1 VAQEYRKYL
10 DPKTLA
16 KIRGLEVKARLVVEG
31 YMAGQHR
38 SPYQGFSVEFAQ
50 HREYAWGDDLRH
62 LDWKVHGRTDKYYLK
77 QYQEETNL
85 VLYIVV
91 DTSESMTYAS
101 NKAVS
106 KLDYACYIAASLA
119 YLTLHQRD
127 AVALA
132 LFDREPYQF
141 LKPHT
146 NPAHL
151 RNICHLLE
159 TARHQ
164 EKTQMGLTLHELA
177 DRFPRRGIV
186 LILSDCFDRPDEII
200 GGLKHLRYK
209 RHEIILMNVLD
220 PYELEFPFKDPTL
233 FEGLEEYPELLV
245 EPRALRQR
253 YLEEVAGFQT
263 SLKKGCRNLMAD
275 YVLMNTEEPL
285 DVALSAYLATRGVR
299 IGAGR

>member
-1 VAQEYRKYL
+1 MAEEYRKYL
-10 DPKTLA
+10 DPRTLA
-16 KIRGLEVKARLVVEG
+16 KIKGLEVKARLIVEG
-31 YMAGQHR
+31 FMAGQHK

-77 QYQEETNL
+77 QYEEETNL
-85 VLYIVV
+85 VLYLVV

-101 NKAVS
+101 EDEVS

-119 YLTLHQRD
+119 HLTLQQRD

-141 LKPHT
+141 LKPNT
-146 NPAHL
+146 NPAQL
-151 RNICHLLE
+151 RTFCRLLE
-159 TARHQ
+159 EARNK

-186 LILSDCFDRPDEII
+186 LLLSDCFDRPDEII
-200 GGLKHLRYK
+200 SGLKHLRYK
-209 RHEIILMNVLD
+209 RHDLILMNVMD
-220 PYELEFPFKDPTL
+220 PYELEFPFRDATL

-245 EPRALRQR
+245 EPRGLRQR
-253 YLEEVAGFQT
+253 YLEEVATFQST
-263 SLKKGCRNLMAD
+263 LKRGCRNLMAD
-275 YVLMNTEEPL
+275 FVLMNTGQPL
-285 DVALSAYLATRGVR
+285 DVALSAYLATRNVR
-299 IGAGR
+299 TR